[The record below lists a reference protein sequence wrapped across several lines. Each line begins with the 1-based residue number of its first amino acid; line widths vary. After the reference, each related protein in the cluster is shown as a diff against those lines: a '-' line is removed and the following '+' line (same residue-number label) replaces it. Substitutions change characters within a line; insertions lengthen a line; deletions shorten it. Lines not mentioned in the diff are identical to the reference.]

1 MFDDDDSASE
11 DSEDKEVPVR
21 VLTEFTLYERGTRRI
36 IPFEELLSKSDQ
48 LEANNYGASG
58 QVWKWVEKD
67 EDDNSNADDENEVE
81 DLEENSEAVIKLT
94 VILEVNVHNVEES
107 ESDEFMLDPYVSL
120 FPFVSSII
128 FISLLG
134 GFGYELVS
142 RGTSFMYRLPP
153 INCVMRHFGS
163 KRVCF
168 IIW

>member
-1 MFDDDDSASE
+1 MHSSPEPIAFYEQHEDEIEETAELQIPGETVFDDDDSASE

-21 VLTEFTLYERGTRRI
+21 VLTEFTLYERGNRRI

-48 LEANNYGASG
+48 LEANKYGASG

-67 EDDNSNADDENEVE
+67 EDDDSNADDENEVE

-120 FPFVSSII
+120 FPFASSTM

-134 GFGYELVS
+134 GFG
-142 RGTSFMYRLPP
+142 
-153 INCVMRHFGS
+153 
-163 KRVCF
+163 
-168 IIW
+168 